1 MVCMLVSAGNAL
13 NFEMYL
19 NSYGM
24 FLLNLVI
31 VVDTFFIMSGILF
44 VRNIKTNSNLWDLV
58 KMLIKRYFRLIW
70 WYIAAQV
77 TIIFILPRFG
87 CGPLCARFMDYE
99 QGACIKTWWLGLL
112 MMANYV
118 DRTNICHAPSWY
130 IFSDFHLTFLAI
142 VIFWIHQK
150 QPRLGKIC
158 FGILAFLSILLP
170 GILAYNTPELGDNPF
185 HFQLYKVM
193 RHVKDSK
200 FFVSY
205 LKTHHRASPYFV
217 GLMVGYIMNTYG
229 AKAFRNT
236 FTKKQLFIYFLAFFA
251 IVVYLSTWNY
261 NMQVMLLNVLQ
272 RIIWAFIICA
282 IILMSEYG
290 SLPYIKE
297 FLSWSIFVPLSKLTY
312 GMYMVHC
319 IIVMYN
325 TISIRS
331 PLHFNGYLLTEKFLG
346 TLTLS
351 CFISLFFLLFI
362 EAPLNNLVKLFLES
376 IGNTKESQ
384 ELKNR
389 KTHIHTQE
397 STEEL
402 SEKKSKEL

>member
-1 MVCMLVSAGNAL
+1 MICMLVSTGNAL
-13 NFEMYL
+13 NFEKYL

-24 FLLNLVI
+24 LILNLVI

-44 VRNIKTNSNLWDLV
+44 IRNLKANSTPWDLV

-70 WYIAAQV
+70 WYIAAQL

-99 QGACIKTWWLGLL
+99 QGACMKTWWLGLL

-130 IFSDFHLTFLAI
+130 IFSDFHLTLLATI
-142 VIFWIHQK
+142 IFWIHQK
-150 QPRLGKIC
+150 QPRIGKIC

-170 GILAYNTPELGDNPF
+170 GILAYNNPELGDNPF
-185 HFQLYKVM
+185 HFQLYKVL
-193 RHVKDSK
+193 RHVKDSP

-205 LKTHHRASPYFV
+205 LRTHNRASPYFV
-217 GLMVGYIMNTYG
+217 GLIIGYAMKTYG
-229 AKAFRNT
+229 AKAFT
-236 FTKKQLFIYFLAFFA
+236 FTKKQLFINVLAFVA

-261 NMQVMLLNVLQ
+261 NMQVMLLIVLH

-282 IILMSEYG
+282 IIVMSEYG

-297 FLSWSIFVPLSKLTY
+297 FLSWSIFLPLSKLTY

-319 IIVMYN
+319 IIIMYN
-325 TISIRS
+325 TTSIRS
-331 PLHFNGYLLTEKFLG
+331 PLHFNGYVLTEKFLG

-376 IGNTKESQ
+376 IGDNKENQ
-384 ELKNR
+384 ELKNN
-389 KTHIHTQE
+389 KIDINIQQT
-397 STEEL
+397 TEVF
-402 SEKKSKEL
+402 SEEKNKEL